1 MFKPDLEKAEELE
14 IKFPTS
20 IGCSYILRSGPLA
33 VLDDFFFFSYLFLA
47 THYGTQDLSSPT
59 RNEPVPLQWK
69 HRVLITALSGKSTNR
84 IKSYDLI
91 WVYVVHRVS
100 GCLPIKIPGIEVGT
114 SALAYKDFS
123 Q

>member
-1 MFKPDLEKAEELE
+1 MQNLKTKVGKGALLTNTFWQGVGGVGV
-14 IKFPTS
+14 
-20 IGCSYILRSGPLA
+20 GCR
-33 VLDDFFFFSYLFLA
+33 
-47 THYGTQDLSSPT
+47 GTMWHEDLSSPS

>member
-1 MFKPDLEKAEELE
+1 MTYKNLLGGGVVGAPCGMK
-14 IKFPTS
+14 
-20 IGCSYILRSGPLA
+20 
-33 VLDDFFFFSYLFLA
+33 
-47 THYGTQDLSSPT
+47 DLSSLS

-69 HRVLITALSGKSTNR
+69 CTVLITALSGKFTNR

-91 WVYVVHRVS
+91 WVYVVDRVS